1 MNTTYIA
8 TAVISLM
15 KPLVRFLLKSGIGF
29 ATFAEWAKQ
38 AYVSVAEDEFP
49 SSTGK
54 QSGSRIAT
62 ITGLHRKEVARLR
75 ELLSSDQELYKPVTA
90 NRAQRVVNLWL
101 QNEDYLDDKNQPLVI
116 DIKGVA
122 PSFECL
128 VKAASGDIPQ
138 TTILDELVMSGIVE
152 LVGVDQIKMRQLGY
166 IPAEDRTEKLKIM
179 GQSASDLLS
188 TLEHNLDINN
198 ESPRL
203 QMSVAYKHLSPETVE
218 EFKKFSREE
227 SKVLLLKLN
236 AWLAE
241 RDGLKTDLETEKD
254 NANASE
260 ELRAGLGIYYFE
272 ENVGCNNEAE

>member
-1 MNTTYIA
+1 MNNTYVA
-8 TAVISLM
+8 KAVIALM
-15 KPLVRFLLKSGIGF
+15 KPLIRFLLKSGIGF

-38 AYVSVAEDEFP
+38 AYVYVAEEEFP

-75 ELLSSDQELYKPVTA
+75 ELLASDNDADSPVTA

-101 QNEDYLDDKNQPLVI
+101 QNEDYLDGEGQPLVI
-116 DIKGVA
+116 DIKGCA

-138 TTILDELVMSGIVE
+138 STILDELVMSGIVE
-152 LVGVDQIKMRQLGY
+152 FVGVDQVRMKQIGY

-188 TLEHNLDINN
+188 TLEHNLDAKN

-203 QMSVAYKHLSPETVE
+203 QMSVAYRHLSPETVE
-218 EFKKFSREE
+218 EFKQLSREE
-227 SKVLLLKLN
+227 SKALLLKMN

-241 RDGLKTDLETEKD
+241 RDGLKTDLEQEKD
-254 NANASE
+254 NGDAYT

-272 ENVGCNNEAE
+272 EDVGSNNETE